1 MNPPFRIQPFV
12 LTFLVVAV
20 MALAGLRVAQA
31 APELSLD
38 GDAKRALTALY
49 ESSPDAKALGANA
62 KAVLVF
68 PGIQKIGLI
77 FGAQFGEGALFK
89 DGTVI
94 DYYRLIGVLGGLE
107 AGIQSFAYAVFFMS
121 DAALEDM
128 QASSGFAIGTDP
140 NIVIIDAGVGKE
152 ISTNNLQADVYG
164 YVFKQKGLMGGIA
177 LQGVK
182 ITRLG
187 R

>member
-1 MNPPFRIQPFV
+1 MKPLFRIQPFV
-12 LTFLVVAV
+12 LTFLVAV
-20 MALAGLRVAQA
+20 TALAGQRIAQA

-62 KAVLVF
+62 KAILVF
-68 PGIQKIGLI
+68 PSIQKIGLI
-77 FGAQFGEGALFK
+77 LGFQFGEGAMFRN
-89 DGTVI
+89 GRVI
-94 DYYRLIGVLGGLE
+94 DYYRVDGVLGGLE

-128 QASSGFAIGTDP
+128 YGSSGFEIGTDP
-140 NIVIIDAGVGKE
+140 NIVILEAGAAKV
-152 ISTNNLQADVYG
+152 ISTSNVQPDVYG

-182 ITRLG
+182 ITRLE